1 MKNIELYIWSRSG
14 RFDGDG
20 YETDFEVSDN
30 IYERIIALLKE
41 YNSEFEDEEWECD
54 DSMCEKEFTEDFLA
68 EQAPDIYKLLEE
80 MTTEEILE
88 GLKENLEEDFDEEE
102 EGCTLDEYIRDNYYW
117 GFWINSI

>member
-41 YNSEFEDEEWECD
+41 YNGEYKGK
-54 DSMCEKEFTEDFLA
+54 CEKEFTEDFLA

-80 MTTEEILE
+80 MTTEEIFE

-102 EGCTLDEYIRDNYYW
+102 EECTLDEYIRDNYYW